1 MSTGTLSLTLH
12 DSSTML
18 RRNLRHA
25 TRNPSTLLGSVV
37 MPCVLMLLFVFA
49 FGGTMGNG
57 LGGAVQGV
65 DYVDYLAPGI
75 FMLALTVGATGT
87 SIAVAVD
94 MTRGV
99 INRFRTMDIARS
111 SVLTGHVIG
120 SVVQSMVSMVLVIG
134 IALAV
139 GFRPSA
145 GVVGWLAAFGLM
157 ALVSFALTWM
167 AVGFGLLAKT
177 VDSASNLPMILQIL
191 PFLSST
197 FVPAESM
204 APGLRWFS
212 EHEPFTPITDTLRN
226 LLLDRPVGSEWIVG
240 VAWCLGIA
248 LVGYL
253 WSRRLYRRDPRHT

>member
-1 MSTGTLSLTLH
+1 MSTLSLAWH

-57 LGGAVQGV
+57 LGGAAQGI

-75 FMLALTVGATGT
+75 FLLALTVGAMGT

-94 MTRGV
+94 MTKGI
-99 INRFRTMDIARS
+99 INRFRTMAISRA
-111 SVLTGHVIG
+111 SVLTGHVVG
-120 SVVQSMVSMVLVIG
+120 SVIQSMVSIIVVIG
-134 IALAV
+134 IAVAV
-139 GFRPSA
+139 GFRPTA
-145 GVVGWLAAFGLM
+145 GVLGWLAAFGLM
-157 ALVSFALTWM
+157 ALVSFALTWV

-177 VDSASNLPMILQIL
+177 VDSASNMPMILQVL

-204 APGLRWFS
+204 ASGLRWFS
-212 EHEPFTPITDTLRN
+212 ENEPFTPITDTLRN
-226 LLLDRPVGSEWIVG
+226 LLLDRPVGNDWIIG

-253 WSRRLYRRDPRHT
+253 WSKKLYKRDPRHT